1 MEDEE
6 IVSEIVREA
15 LQYYERLREHIIFED
30 NMVKVSV
37 VDNVLII
44 QHDGILHIYI
54 VFTKS
59 RDDAEKIS
67 KIFIELY
74 KHMTDENISIDFFVM
89 SIAKHIDSYYDPLYS
104 YYIYERY
111 GL

>member
-1 MEDEE
+1 M
-6 IVSEIVREA
+6 
-15 LQYYERLREHIIFED
+15 
-30 NMVKVSV
+30 
-37 VDNVLII
+37 LII

-59 RDDAEKIS
+59 RDDAEKLA

-74 KHMTDENISIDFFVM
+74 KHMTYENISVDYFVM
-89 SIAKHIDSYYDPLYS
+89 SISKHIASYYDPLYS